1 MDTLVGLVVIFG
13 FMVAF
18 LFLVIRLWTVRSGS
32 DHQKGNTMLY
42 FVKFKGTNPPDMSN
56 NAIFNQVA
64 KIKNIKG
71 DTYQIISTIN
81 DSNLKKLI
89 MEEFQLSSSQVIIYY
104 PPRLFFYAWI
114 E

>member
-1 MDTLVGLVVIFG
+1 MDTLFGLVVIFG

-32 DHQKGNTMLY
+32 VHQKDDAMLY
-42 FVKFKGTNPPDMSN
+42 FVKFKGINPPDMAN
-56 NAIFNQVA
+56 NAIFNKVA

-89 MEEFQLSSSQVIIYY
+89 MEEFQLSSSQVIVYY
-104 PPRLFFYAWI
+104 PPRLFFYA
-114 E
+114 

>member
-18 LFLVIRLWTVRSGS
+18 LFLVIRLWTVRTGS
-32 DHQKGNTMLY
+32 VHQKDGTMLY
-42 FVKFKGTNPPDMSN
+42 FVKFKGINPPDMADN
-56 NAIFNQVA
+56 CIFNQVA

-71 DTYQIISTIN
+71 DAYQIISTIN

-89 MEEFQLSSSQVIIYY
+89 MEEFQLSSSQVIVFY
-104 PPRLFFYAWI
+104 PPRLFFYA
-114 E
+114 